1 MSHPTDLPEC
11 RGPEPGSAALR
22 IEGLPPLPVTLERR
36 VLKPSGYR
44 LTVRVHL
51 PGNAPKMG

>member
-1 MSHPTDLPEC
+1 MSHPADLPEF
-11 RGPEPGSAALR
+11 RGPETGSAALR

-36 VLKPSGYR
+36 VLEPSGYR

-51 PGNAPKMG
+51 PGNVKKTG